1 MPQNLANLLLHGLAN
16 LLLHAFNY
24 SSHLSVVSYT
34 RTYMVILAITSWVLS
49 GSPAGHGRGWGPLT
63 VHTYDLFGVFYI
75 VSLSVA
81 G

>member
-34 RTYMVILAITSWVLS
+34 RTYMVILAITVGCCQGALLAMVE
-49 GSPAGHGRGWGPLT
+49 GGAL
-63 VHTYDLFGVFYI
+63 
-75 VSLSVA
+75 
-81 G
+81 